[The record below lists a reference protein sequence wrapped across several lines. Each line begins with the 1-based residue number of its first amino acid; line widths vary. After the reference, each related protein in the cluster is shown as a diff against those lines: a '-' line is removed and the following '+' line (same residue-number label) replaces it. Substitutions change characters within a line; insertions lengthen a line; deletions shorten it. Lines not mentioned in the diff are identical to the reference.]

1 MRTNPL
7 APDTL
12 AGQQFASVFQ
22 AGRDVPEKRL
32 LVAVLMSAFVEL
44 EDALNTPGPRD
55 EWALQEL
62 LAWFFNHDRTWL
74 FSFENL
80 CEELDLSADS
90 VRAQLQVLLTPQRRR
105 RPVTHKGH

>member
-12 AGQQFASVFQ
+12 ASQQFASVFQ
-22 AGRDVPEKRL
+22 SGRDIPEKRL
-32 LVAVLMSAFVEL
+32 LVAVFMSAFVEL
-44 EDALNTPGPRD
+44 EDTLKTPGPHD

-80 CEELDLSADS
+80 CEELDVSADC
-90 VRAQLQVLLTPQRRR
+90 VRKQLQVLLAPQRRPR
-105 RPVTHKGH
+105 AVHGGH